1 MQEGWIAVNNIAL
14 IAFGALAI
22 IGALLT
28 IVERDP
34 FRKLISLGILVGGS
48 VPFIVDRGLLDV
60 AIAVALIAPL
70 STIFI
75 LMVCGRGDQ

>member
-1 MQEGWIAVNNIAL
+1 MNNIAL
-14 IAFGALAI
+14 MAFGALAI